1 MTTLKTKQALPADG
15 QLASASDDGAAHA
28 RHTPLVPSAGARR
41 VWLTLLGWGIA
52 LIIFFPILWM
62 VLTGFKTEA
71 EAIADPSLIFT
82 PTLESYIAVQARA
95 DYFKFALNSVVV
107 AFGSTLLALA
117 IAIPSAYAMA
127 FLPTK
132 RTKGTLLWM
141 LSTKMLPP
149 VGVLVPIYLIFRD
162 FGLLDTRTGL
172 IIVYTLMNLPIV
184 VWMLYTFF
192 KDLPRDILEAGRMDG
207 ANTFQEVLY
216 LLLPLTL
223 PGIASTGLLSVILSW
238 NEAFWSLNLTSSSA
252 APLTAY
258 IASFSS
264 PEGLFW
270 AKLSA
275 ASTMAIAPIL
285 VFGWLTQK
293 QMVRG
298 LTFGAVK

>member
-1 MTTLKTKQALPADG
+1 MTTPRYKRFL
-15 QLASASDDGAAHA
+15 LAVLAWS
-28 RHTPLVPSAGARR
+28 
-41 VWLTLLGWGIA
+41 IA
-52 LIIFFPILWM
+52 FVIFFPILWM
-62 VLTGFKTEA
+62 ALTGFKTEA
-71 EAIADPSLIFT
+71 AAIADPSLFFS
-82 PTLESYIAVQARA
+82 PTFESYVAVHARA
-95 DYFKFALNSVVV
+95 DYLKFALNSVVV
-107 AFGSTLLALA
+107 AFGSTLFALL
-117 IAIPSAYAMA
+117 IAIPSAYSMA
-127 FLPTK
+127 FLPTP

-149 VGVLVPIYLIFRD
+149 VGVLMPIYLLFRD
-162 FGLLDTRTGL
+162 AGLLDTRTGL
-172 IIVYTLMNLPIV
+172 VIVYTLMNLPIV

-207 ANTFQEVLY
+207 ASTFQEVRH

-223 PGIASTGLLSVILSW
+223 PGIASTGLLAVILSW
-238 NEAFWSLNLTSSSA
+238 NEAFWSLNLTSSDA